1 MNDAGRPLDHRP
13 TPRGAATL
21 AALLALVALPVTA
34 CSGGGSDAGD
44 RPPLVVRGG
53 TLIDGTGADPVE
65 DAVVVARRGTIR
77 AAGPASEVQ
86 VPGEARVV
94 SADGQYIVPGYLDA
108 HVHYS
113 QTGWFTGR
121 PDAMDLRDR
130 YPYADVIAGLEANP
144 GRFFR
149 SYLCSGVTGTFDVGG
164 YPWTRDLEARGARD
178 PEAPRVETAGPLLS
192 TVDFWLNLPDQRQ
205 FIHMAS
211 DSIVRRT
218 VRSHA
223 RLGSSAIKVWFIT
236 PPQPPDSARASR
248 LVSVADEEAE
258 KMGLPLIVHATG
270 LWEAKEAV
278 RSGAEV
284 LVHSVFS
291 DTVDREFVD
300 LAREND
306 VVYITTITVQEGY
319 RNAGGGKALS
329 AYPHPTACVDST
341 TRARIAEGVPEER
354 RPEGEVGSGLTPSME
369 VAVENARRLHEAG
382 VTVAMGTDAGNPG
395 TLHGPSVYR
404 EMELLSMAGMS
415 PLEVL
420 TASTRNAARAM
431 GREGDLGT
439 LEPGK
444 LADLVV
450 LEGNPL
456 DSVANFSSVSRVV
469 KDGWVVRAEG
479 DAGSEE

>member
-1 MNDAGRPLDHRP
+1 MRRAGPCRSLRS
-13 TPRGAATL
+13 TPRGTAVT
-21 AALLALVALPVTA
+21 AALLALASLPMLA
-34 CSGGGSDAGD
+34 CGDAGSEA
-44 RPPLVVRGG
+44 RPPLVVTGG
-53 TLIDGTGADPVE
+53 TLVDGTGAGPVE
-65 DAVVVARRGTIR
+65 NAAVVARRGTIR

-94 SADGQYIVPGYLDA
+94 SADGQYVVPGYVDA

-130 YPYADVIAGLEANP
+130 HPYAEVIADLEANP
-144 GRFFR
+144 DRFFG

-178 PEAPRVETAGPLLS
+178 PEAPRVEAAGALLS

-211 DSIVRRT
+211 DTVVRRA

-248 LVSVADEEAE
+248 LVSVANEEAE
-258 KMGLPLIVHATG
+258 KFDLPLIVHATG

-291 DTVDREFVD
+291 DTVDREFID
-300 LAREND
+300 LAAEND
-306 VVYITTITVQEGY
+306 VVYTTTMTVQEGY

-329 AYPHPTACVDST
+329 EYPYPTACVDST
-341 TRARIAEGVPEER
+341 TRARIAGGIPEER
-354 RPEGEVGSGLTPSME
+354 QPEGEVGSGLTPSME
-369 VAVENARRLHEAG
+369 TAVENARRLHEAG

-415 PLEVL
+415 PSEVL
-420 TASTRNAARAM
+420 AASTRSAARAM

-450 LEGNPL
+450 LAEDPL
-456 DSVANFSSVSRVV
+456 DGVAAFSSVSRVV
-469 KDGWVVRAEG
+469 KGGRVAWSEG
-479 DAGSEE
+479 DAGGGE

>member
-1 MNDAGRPLDHRP
+1 MPDDGHPIDFRP
-13 TPRGAATL
+13 TARGIASL
-21 AALLALVALPVTA
+21 ALLLALAGLPLLA
-34 CSGGGSDAGD
+34 CGGPAGSSD
-44 RPPLVVRGG
+44 RPPLVVQGG
-53 TLIDGTGADPVE
+53 TLIDGTGAEPVQNG
-65 DAVVVARRGTIR
+65 VVVASRGTIR
-77 AAGPASEVQ
+77 AAGPVSDVEA
-86 VPGEARVV
+86 PPEARVV
-94 SADGQYIVPGYLDA
+94 DADGQYIVPGYIDA

-130 YPYADVIAGLEANP
+130 YPYAEVIAGLQSNP
-144 GRFFR
+144 GRFFG

-164 YPWTRDLEARGARD
+164 YPWTRDLEARGERD
-178 PEAPRVETAGPLLS
+178 PDAPRVETAGPLLS

-205 FIHMAS
+205 FIHMAN

-248 LVSVADEEAE
+248 LVSAADEEAE
-258 KMGLPLIVHATG
+258 KFDLPLIVHATG

-291 DTVDREFVD
+291 DTVDQEFID
-300 LAREND
+300 LAAEND
-306 VVYITTITVQEGY
+306 VAYITTITVQEGY

-329 AYPHPTACVDST
+329 EYPYPTACVDST
-341 TRARIAEGVPEER
+341 TRARIAEGVPEEMQ
-354 RPEGEVGSGLTPSME
+354 PDGEVGSGVTPSME
-369 VAVENARRLHEAG
+369 VAIENARRLHEAG

-415 PLEVL
+415 PSEVL
-420 TASTRNAARAM
+420 TASTRGAAEAM
-431 GREGDLGT
+431 GRADDLGT

-450 LEGNPL
+450 LSENPL

-469 KDGWVVRAEG
+469 KGGWVVRAG
-479 DAGSEE
+479 DDSGSGG

>member
-1 MNDAGRPLDHRP
+1 MPDDGHPIEFRP
-13 TPRGAATL
+13 TLRGIASPLLLL
-21 AALLALVALPVTA
+21 AAAALPLLA
-34 CSGGGSDAGD
+34 CGGATDTTD

-53 TLIDGTGADPVE
+53 TLIDGTGAEPVE
-65 DAVVVARRGTIR
+65 NAVVVARRGTIR
-77 AAGPASEVQ
+77 AAGPASDAQ

-94 SADGQYIVPGYLDA
+94 SADGQYIVPGYIDA

-121 PDAMDLRDR
+121 PDALDLRDR
-130 YPYADVIAGLEANP
+130 YPYAEVIAGLESNP
-144 GRFFR
+144 GRFFG

-164 YPWTRDLEARGARD
+164 YPWTRDLEDRGARD
-178 PEAPRVETAGPLLS
+178 PDAPRVETAGPLLS
-192 TVDFWLNLPDQRQ
+192 TVDFWLNLPGQRQ

-211 DSIVRRT
+211 DSVVRRT

-258 KMGLPLIVHATG
+258 EMGLPLIVHATG
-270 LWEAKEAV
+270 LWEAKEAI

-284 LVHSVFS
+284 LVHSVFG
-291 DTVDREFVD
+291 DTVDQEFVD
-300 LAREND
+300 LASEND
-306 VVYITTITVQEGY
+306 VAYITTITVQEGY
-319 RNAGGGKALS
+319 RNAGGGKSLS
-329 AYPHPTACVDST
+329 EYPYPTACVDST
-341 TRARIAEGVPEER
+341 SRARIAEGIAEDR
-354 RPEGEVGSGLTPSME
+354 QPEGEVGSGLTPGME
-369 VAVENARRLHEAG
+369 TAIENARRLHEAG

-404 EMELLSMAGMS
+404 EMELLSMAGMT
-415 PLEVL
+415 PEEVL
-420 TASTRNAARAM
+420 VASTGNAARAM
-431 GREGDLGT
+431 GRAGDLGT

-450 LEGNPL
+450 LEQNPM

-469 KDGWVVRAEG
+469 KGGLVVRAGG
-479 DAGSEE
+479 DSGTSE

>member
-1 MNDAGRPLDHRP
+1 MTVAGRSLDPRP
-13 TPRGAATL
+13 TLRGSALL
-21 AALLALVALPVTA
+21 AAVLALVALPLLA
-34 CSGGGSDAGD
+34 CGGSGAGD

-53 TLIDGTGADPVE
+53 TLIDGTGADPLE
-65 DAVVVARRGTIR
+65 NAVVVARRGTIR

-94 SADGQYIVPGYLDA
+94 SADGQYIVPGYIDA

-130 YPYADVIAGLEANP
+130 YPYAEVIASLQENP
-144 GRFFR
+144 DRFFG

-164 YPWTRDLEARGARD
+164 YPWTRDLEDRGARD
-178 PEAPRVETAGPLLS
+178 PGAPRVETAGPLLS

-211 DSIVRRT
+211 DSVVRRA

-258 KMGLPLIVHATG
+258 EMGLPLIVHATG

-291 DTVDREFVD
+291 DTVDQEFIE
-300 LAREND
+300 LASEND

-329 AYPHPTACVDST
+329 AYPYPAACVDST
-341 TRARIAEGVPEER
+341 TRARIAEGIPEER
-354 RPEGEVGSGLTPSME
+354 RPESEVGSGVTPSME
-369 VAVENARRLHEAG
+369 VAIENARRLHEAG

-415 PLEVL
+415 PGEVL
-420 TASTRNAARAM
+420 TASTRNAAEAM
-431 GREGDLGT
+431 GRAGDLGT

-450 LEGNPL
+450 LEENPL
-456 DSVANFSSVSRVV
+456 DSVANFTSVSRVV
-469 KDGWVVRAEG
+469 KGGWVVRSHEG
-479 DAGSEE
+479 SGGVE